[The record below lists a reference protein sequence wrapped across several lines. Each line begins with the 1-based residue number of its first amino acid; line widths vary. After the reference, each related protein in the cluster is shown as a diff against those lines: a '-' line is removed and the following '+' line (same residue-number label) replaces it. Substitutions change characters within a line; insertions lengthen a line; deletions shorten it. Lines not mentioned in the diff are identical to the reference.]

1 MIDVSNIITKEK
13 KFQYVFGIFEKI
25 FHNPGAI
32 CLFFRYVVR
41 EGF

>member
-1 MIDVSNIITKEK
+1 MIDVSDIITKEK
-13 KFQYVFGIFEKI
+13 NFQGVFGIFENI
-25 FHNPGAI
+25 FHKSGAI